1 MYIHSVRTVG
11 VGLGFAFGLASHGA
25 AAQNN
30 LALSNTARA
39 VGDNRW
45 DWTVFV
51 QAPTQVLDRV
61 KCVEYTL
68 HPTFPNPV
76 RRVCDRGAGPRAFA
90 LNSNGWG
97 EFTIRAKVA
106 FKDGHTQGVEYWLK
120 LQETT
125 PSVAQQGSTTNAGG
139 CSVRVDFVIDEGSVR
154 RIDGA
159 PSRLLLYA
167 EGVFEKG
174 DSRFYL
180 VSTTQPVS
188 FLGDKLSP
196 KEFAA
201 ALDRSGVQGATNGTL
216 KPDTFLRLSARIGA
230 PARFALPNGPV
241 TLNVLNP
248 RDHGTVYIDFCAVQ
262 ERKK

>member
-1 MYIHSVRTVG
+1 MG
-11 VGLGFAFGLASHGA
+11 VGFAFGAVFQVA

-39 VGDNRW
+39 VGDDRW
-45 DWTVFV
+45 DWTVFL
-51 QAPTQVLDRV
+51 QAPPQVLGRV

-76 RRVCDRGAGPRAFA
+76 RRVCDRGTGARAFA

-97 EFTIRAKVA
+97 EFTIRAKVT
-106 FKDGHTQGVEYWLK
+106 FKDGRTQGLEYWLK

-125 PSVAQQGSTTNAGG
+125 PVVAQQGSTKSAGS

-154 RIDGA
+154 RIDGV
-159 PSRLLLYA
+159 PTRLLLYA

-180 VSTTQPVS
+180 VSTTQSLS
-188 FLGDKLSP
+188 FLGDKLSA

-201 ALDRSGVQGATNGTL
+201 ALDRSGLYAAMGGTL
-216 KPDTFLRLSARIGA
+216 RPDTFLRLSARPGQ
-230 PARFALPNGPV
+230 PARLALPNGPI
-241 TLNVLNP
+241 TLSVLNP
-248 RDHGTVYIDFCAVQ
+248 RDQGTVDIDFCAVQ